1 MSAEIRQ
8 LIRSILVEELAAQ
21 GVKRS
26 TGNSP
31 RVREEVVSIQT
42 DHDLQQF
49 VRRLL
54 DMSKDPH
61 TRTDLETS
69 RVVFRLDKPLLSTS
83 PHRTYPPP
91 ASVATG
97 QVINIQQ
104 GLVTER
110 QIRNLPAQVSVL
122 KLGKAARLTPLARD
136 ASRQAGIKIE
146 RLKT

>member
-54 DMSKDPH
+54 DISKDHH
-61 TRTDLETS
+61 TRTDLEAG
-69 RVVFRLDKPLLSTS
+69 RVVFRLDKHSLPTS
-83 PHRTYPPP
+83 PHRSYPSPTP
-91 ASVATG
+91 VATG

-110 QIRNLPAQVSVL
+110 QIRNLPDQVTVL
-122 KLGKAARLTPLARD
+122 KLGKAVRLTPLARD

-146 RLKT
+146 RVKT

>member
-1 MSAEIRQ
+1 MNEEIRQ
-8 LIRSILVEELAAQ
+8 LIRNILIEELAAQ

-26 TGNSP
+26 IGDSS

-54 DMSKDPH
+54 DMSKDHH
-61 TRTDLETS
+61 TRTELEAG
-69 RVVFRLDKPLLSTS
+69 RVVFRLDKPLLPTS
-83 PHRTYPPP
+83 PHRSSPSSTP
-91 ASVATG
+91 VTG

-110 QIRNLPAQVSVL
+110 QIRDLPDQVTLL

-146 RLKT
+146 RLKI